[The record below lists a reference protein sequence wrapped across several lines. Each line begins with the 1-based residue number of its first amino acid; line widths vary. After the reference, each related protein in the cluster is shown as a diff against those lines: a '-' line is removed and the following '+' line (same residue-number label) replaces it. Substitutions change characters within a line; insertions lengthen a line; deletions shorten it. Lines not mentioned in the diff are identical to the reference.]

1 MVLRSALEHWSVSM
15 RGLEARLARL
25 ECTQPTNEN
34 RLMALFASHGDAYII
49 PKIKGGDWMSGLERI
64 KRELNEDDAK
74 QLIGF
79 CDWLIARS
87 TTAPTP
93 P

>member
-1 MVLRSALEHWSVSM
+1 M

-25 ECTQPTNEN
+25 ECTWPTHEN

-49 PKIKGGDWMSGLERI
+49 PRVKGGDWMSGLERI
-64 KRELNEDDAK
+64 KQELNADDAEL
-74 QLIGF
+74 LIGF

-87 TTAPTP
+87 ATTTTRG
-93 P
+93 